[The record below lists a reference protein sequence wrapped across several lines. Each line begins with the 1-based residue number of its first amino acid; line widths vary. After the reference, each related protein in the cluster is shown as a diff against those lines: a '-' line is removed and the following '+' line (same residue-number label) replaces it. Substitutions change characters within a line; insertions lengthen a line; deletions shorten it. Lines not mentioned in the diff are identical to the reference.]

1 MARNKKRNASVAVAV
16 SVSVFGFSGAVQAGP
31 TGGEVVRGDAS
42 ITPNGVETII
52 NQLSNKAV
60 INWNDFSI
68 DPGEL
73 VKFIHQANSDV
84 TLNRVTGGTVSQI
97 KGALTANGNIFLI
110 NPNGIVFGAS
120 AEIDVAGLLATTFD
134 IADQDFMDGKL
145 NFSGELM
152 NNASITNQGEIK
164 VGNGGFVYLIAPNVE
179 NTGHIIA
186 NVGRVTLANDGS
198 YDIDLTGNGLVT
210 FSVTDAD
217 LSGAT
222 GSVKNGPGGKIEAG
236 HVLLSGSQKDAVVSS
251 VVNQGDITAAT
262 ELTMAGDDLEQS
274 GTITAAASTL
284 EADNAIVS
292 NGGSISGGSTT
303 LKAGTGIGAAGA
315 VHTDVDDLAVSSE
328 SGAIRVNEAD
338 ELDSLS
344 ITTGD
349 NAEVNF
355 TQAGTDPVTGDPVQ
369 DAVSVQFNGQT
380 LSASRDTV
388 KTDLDF
394 THGDGGVTLSGVN
407 VEGDLSV
414 TAAGN
419 IVGNGNLDTA
429 ASGEHV
435 TLTTTVDG
443 ATIGAENNALRI
455 DADTL
460 RAEAQKGHV
469 VITDTG
475 GDLTLERV
483 STGDNSVEAGLRALI
498 TAEKGDLR
506 GSDGAEPNVEAWAT
520 NLKADGAIGNTGQ
533 AVTTAVDVLSAST
546 QDGGIYVDDQDGELV
561 LGKIS
566 AGERISQGG
575 LPTSSTGISNADG
588 NITLSNGATG
598 SHDVVIGADD
608 NIVIGDTVSATD
620 QLTMLSR
627 GGGLYNGGDT
637 AILTGRYV
645 YLQAADRI
653 GQSGGA
659 LKTQSNSLN
668 ANSGGNGVYLTENNG
683 LNAAAI
689 RSHGENAKVE
699 LEATVGDVVLGL
711 VEVQDGDASVISQGG
726 NIRGDGGAP
735 LNVSANH
742 LTLDADG
749 AIGSSVQA
757 LATKVDSLTTI
768 TGTSLA
774 GTYVANTGLLS
785 SLDAT
790 TLGGNVSVTDDA
802 GGVTFNRAN
811 EHLAVQ
817 RSGGEGLDLAFN
829 NGAGNLIVEG
839 VDLSGHQVDL
849 SASGR
854 IGDGGGVLA
863 ADGLTLAAGD
873 DIDLT
878 TDANRIDAT
887 TRDGDI
893 DLDNRGEGPLAL
905 NAAAGGADRD
915 LTVSHQGD
923 LNLGQ
928 VSADGLISLT
938 ATGALNGDGEN
949 TAITGKDVK
958 LDAGS
963 IGSDS
968 RDLSTAITGRLSM
981 LSDGHVYVTNVGALS
996 MLDGEAGGD
1005 IDFTQSGNTVLG
1017 KLSSGGSVTFKA
1029 TGRVSDGNGDDDNIV
1044 AEDLT
1049 LDALQVG
1056 AADGVVDALEIR
1068 VDELVVD
1075 ARNGGIYLRNKKA
1088 GPLDL
1093 IRARAAGGD
1102 VNIDTASTMNLGTVT
1117 SAGGNVTL
1125 TSGGA
1130 INDARP
1136 DGASEA
1142 NVVARKVD
1150 LRAQQ
1155 GVGNTGALVLD
1166 VDQMSVSGGNG
1177 DVNAASPGAVEVDAD
1192 SLVGKGAGG
1201 VTIVAASITVLDN
1214 NGGILVMDGGKLVLT
1229 ATNGNIVFLNQD
1241 DTIRLP
1247 GGGSITLTAR
1257 GDTTNEGYNG
1267 NIIAGNLITEDG
1279 GNITLDADHNVT
1291 LGMLD
1296 AGSHGDVYVIARD
1309 GVILDGNGVDQN
1321 VRGDHVTLIGNTP
1334 SQRDAEIDRET
1345 AIADYAAR
1353 LAELNAKV
1361 LQLQTLQQQLESY
1374 LAALNSAIVS
1384 KNISQQNLASAQRTA
1399 DRLSNQLDSASS
1411 ALDNLNRIVSVAQ
1424 AAVDGVSL
1432 AAGAAQAIPFSGD
1445 GGSDAVFQ
1453 GLSLALSIAQIA
1465 VDEYDRNV
1473 VSPLADEVNDALNDL
1488 DVAKSSYQDAITNV
1502 DTWTRL
1508 RDTTQVSRDM
1518 TDHSV
1523 FKATAAR
1530 DASELLRK
1538 QSIAAYDQATDIDMS
1553 AAKPLGIEANRL
1565 DMGTSSGRAL
1575 NTAVYLDSTGN
1586 LGLGDIKSVG
1596 EIRAENVAGNISV
1609 VGDVVSPTLISLQAD
1624 GAVRGIGGTWVNG
1637 EWVPSVGTLHAP
1649 AIAVRAEQGV
1659 ANQEDSLYTDTN
1671 EIAIDA
1677 GDGDAF
1683 VINDNGGDEL
1693 VLGTVDGLSGLT
1705 AAGDMG
1711 LRNNGDLRLKTQII
1725 DTDVTADSDTY
1736 LMAQGGAIIDDNGD
1750 TLNVTGGD
1758 LYFRA
1763 DGQVELDTQVDR
1775 VVEGRTSDGDVLLR
1789 ERDDL
1794 ALIALETLN
1803 GDIDVTAGGNL
1814 TVYELAAAGDSA
1826 TIRLNAKGRIDDDQD
1841 NDTGIV
1847 AKRLELTAGDSI
1859 GATGS
1864 VTQRGLDTA
1873 VDVVTADAKGEVNIH
1888 DQDDLD
1894 VEKVTTTTGNVT
1906 VTSAAG
1912 DLHLGE
1918 VRTNGEGGNITLEAD
1933 GAIDA
1938 LNEADDTPELYA
1950 DQLALRAGNG
1960 IGTADQSLLIE
1971 TGALEADAGDGGLY
1985 LFNQNRDLTVGGV
1998 TPNLGLPGLTGLDAN
2013 GDLHLTV
2020 ADGALTV
2027 NEAVTQT
2034 GEGDTRLSSG
2044 KGQLLKAD
2052 VAAAGDLTFTATTG
2066 DITAVNGVQ
2075 LTSGGDLSATAT
2087 EGGVSLVE
2095 NSHAQADGDLTL
2107 KGGTTVSLNSA
2118 SVEAG
2123 GDLTMTGENGNVT
2136 LVSSQATGADD
2147 VTLTAGQS
2155 ITLSGFSTLTATNG
2169 ALDATATGGSV
2180 TLVGNSRAQAAGDL
2194 SLKGGDSVSLNDSS
2208 VEAGADLT
2216 LTGENGNVTLA
2227 NSQATGADDVTLT
2240 AGQTI
2245 SLSSLSSLTATNGA
2259 LDATATGGSVTLVGN
2274 SRAQAAGDLTLKGGD
2289 SVSLNDSSV
2298 EAGADLTLTGE
2309 NGNVT
2314 LANSQATGNDDVTV
2328 TAGQNVTLSS
2338 FSTLTATG
2346 GALDATAT
2354 GGNLE
2359 LNGNSR
2365 ATAAT
2370 TLDLWAGNQVSLNSA
2385 TAQSGGDMTVTAD
2398 NGNVQFNNSRAA
2410 TEGAQTVSAGGSVL
2424 LTQSQLHTETDGD
2437 MTVTA
2442 TNGDISLNNSQ
2453 MLAGGAFD
2461 GQAGGDAGLIQS
2473 LISAGGSTDP
2483 EADPADGT
2491 LDLDAGG
2498 NVRLTQG
2505 STITGTG
2512 DTHVGAEDG
2521 ELLVV
2526 DSGKILSDGNIDLKA
2541 GTNAIF
2547 NTGSAV
2553 AEQDLKLTAG
2563 NNVIVSGA
2571 GRLTAT
2577 GGDLTATAE
2586 GGNLEFTQNSGATAG
2601 GDLSLTADG
2610 QMQLTNAFANAGAD
2624 LALTARQGSLRMTS
2638 SNATAGG
2645 KVDASAGQD
2654 LQMSGGST
2662 LIANGG
2668 TLNATATNGTL
2679 NLSQSSRASG
2689 TDDVTLRAGTDLSL
2703 NSASVESLDQDLSL
2717 TADTGSVTLVTSQA
2731 TAQGDATVTAGQNL
2745 SLSAGSTLTATDG
2758 NLGLTASEGELSVS
2772 QSSELTAGN
2781 DLTGKAGTNM
2791 AFTTGARV
2799 NAGDNLDLDAGN
2811 HLTAEDSQVRAEGDA
2826 ALTATDGNLTV
2837 TRATVTAGGFL
2848 DGDAGQGILLTAATL
2863 GSGRPAVV
2871 PPFAPFAPTAAD
2883 NLDLTLNAGSG
2894 DIALSQASVVESAGA
2909 LVMDSEEGNVSLTN
2923 NSRATAV
2930 TDATIGAGGGVSLAQ
2945 GSRLEATTGDLEVTA
2960 TDGDFTARDGSELRA
2975 GGDFTGNAG
2984 GDLAFTNGAR
2994 AEADGD
3000 LDLDAAD
3007 NMTIQ
3012 DATVRAEGD
3021 AALTAA
3027 GGDLTVTRATV
3038 TAGGF
3043 LDGDAGGALTLT
3055 AATLG
3060 SGETEIRRLAPL
3072 EPGSVDL
3079 TLNAGSGDLTLTDN
3093 SRVNSAGALVLGS
3106 DEGSVVL
3113 TRGSRA
3119 QAATDATLTAATD
3132 VSVNL
3137 SSSVEAGEGDL
3148 TLTATDGDL
3157 SVTSGGSLVAGN
3169 DLTGTAGQNVTL
3181 DQSTADAGGDL
3192 SLDAQGA
3199 DLTLTNSRA
3208 TAATDLDLRAKGDLT
3223 VDHSEVRATDG
3234 DMSLT
3239 ASDGDLAVR
3248 QDSTLTAGNDLTA
3261 DAGNDLSIADTTVR
3275 AEGALGLTAGEEGDL
3290 SLTRAN
3296 VTAGG
3301 VLTGSAGG
3309 AGTLTGTTLTSGD
3322 ALNADPANLSLNVG
3336 GDLTITNGT
3345 RVTASDSLTLSSA
3358 DGAVQ
3363 VDGVSALQADRDVT
3377 VTAGTDVRFD
3387 DASLDALNG
3396 NARVTAS
3403 DGDLTLANGANLT
3416 AGADLD
3422 ANAGGKIT
3430 MDASSA
3436 MNSGADLTLKA
3447 GDDVALSTL
3456 RAGGDVSVTS
3466 EEGGIQADPGIAEH
3480 IHGDNLFL
3488 SAAKSIGSSLSGL
3501 KTRVTNLYATITG
3514 SGDLHLEDLDANG
3527 LTVKDS
3533 SLADGDAHLRAGGDL
3548 TLDALAVNGDA
3559 VLDSAGRLATS
3570 VNGTLSAD
3578 DLQGRAVNGIDLTSE
3593 LGSASLAVTGTGDIQ
3608 LDNQGDLRLDQ
3619 AGTADGDITVG
3630 TVGDL
3635 GIGQVDANTHDVA
3648 LTASGAIATDGAGEI
3663 DGRYVAL
3670 RAGQGIG
3677 GLPQSEN
3684 LDDLLTL
3691 RAERIDALSD
3701 AGDII
3706 LRQQGPVFIRQA
3718 RTGDGRVGVLVEGGD
3733 ATLGDI
3739 HADGDVTLMAQDGAL
3754 LDDNDSSTRVSGA
3767 AVSLSGRDGIGTD
3780 TVAISTRAERL
3791 RAEADTGV
3799 INVEEQDG
3807 LAGLDATINNGDIRV
3822 RTLTGNLTVN
3832 EVQALA
3838 PGNAVMLSAVAG
3850 AILDG
3855 NAEANNIV
3863 AALLELT
3870 AATGIARASDPLDVD
3885 VQTLGATGGSG
3896 GVYIN
3901 NRGTGPLTLTGLTGQ
3916 GGLGLTT
3923 GGDLDLTGDLNGRR
3937 VDLSAGGNLTQH
3949 GLISGTDGVSVSGNG
3964 NVTMVTGAETQ
3975 SSGQV
3980 HYRAGQTLA
3989 VDRIHT
3995 TTGLGGGTVI
4005 LEGRNLV
4012 SNAPTPGSIR
4022 AGQVN
4027 VRVTNNPD
4035 SDRVYEMVD
4044 TTNGKARVFL
4054 NDRTLGGKVVEDSQY
4069 VADLTHPQSVATTGP
4084 VFNPFEGFQPQTASR
4099 GFQPVA
4105 GDDGEWRYEP

>member
-303 LKAGTGIGAAGA
+303 LKAGTGIGAASA

-328 SGAIRVNEAD
+328 SGAIRVNEAN

-349 NAEVNF
+349 SAEVNF

-711 VEVQDGDASVISQGG
+711 LEVQDGDASVISQGG

-757 LATKVDSLTTI
+757 LTTKVDSLTTI

-802 GGVTFNRAN
+802 GGVNFNRAN

-863 ADGLTLAAGD
+863 ADGLTLDAGD

-878 TDANRIDAT
+878 TDADRIDAT

-1005 IDFTQSGNTVLG
+1005 IDFTQSGNAVLG
-1017 KLSSGGSVTFKA
+1017 LLSSGGSVTFNA
-1029 TGRVSDGNGDDDNIV
+1029 TGRVSDGNGDTDNIV
-1044 AEDLT
+1044 AKDLT

-1056 AADGVVDALEIR
+1056 AADGTVDALEIR

-1102 VNIDTASTMNLGTVT
+1102 VNIDTAGTMNLGTVT

-1136 DGASEA
+1136 DGSSEA

-1296 AGSHGDVYVIARD
+1296 TGGTGDVYVIARD

-1399 DRLSNQLDSASS
+1399 DRLSNQLDSANS

-1424 AAVDGVSL
+1424 AAVDGVAL

-1445 GGSDAVFQ
+1445 GGSEGVFQ

-1711 LRNNGDLRLKTQII
+1711 LWNKGDLRLKTQII

-1775 VVEGRTSDGDVLLR
+1775 VVDSVTSDGDVLLR

-1826 TIRLNAKGRIDDDQD
+1826 TIRLNAEGRIDDDQD

-1864 VTQRGLDTA
+1864 VTRRGLDTA

-1998 TPNLGLPGLTGLDAN
+1998 TPNLDLPGLTGLDAN

-2020 ADGALTV
+2020 ADGALTL

-2044 KGQLLKAD
+2044 KGQRLNAN

-2066 DITAVNGVQ
+2066 DINAVNGAQ

-2259 LDATATGGSVTLVGN
+2259 LDATATGG
-2274 SRAQAAGDLTLKGGD
+2274 
-2289 SVSLNDSSV
+2289 
-2298 EAGADLTLTGE
+2298 
-2309 NGNVT
+2309 
-2314 LANSQATGNDDVTV
+2314 
-2328 TAGQNVTLSS
+2328 
-2338 FSTLTATG
+2338 
-2346 GALDATAT
+2346 
-2354 GGNLE
+2354 NLE

-2370 TLDLWAGNQVSLNSA
+2370 TLDLRAGNQVSLNSA
-2385 TAQSGGDMTVTAD
+2385 TAQSGGDMSVTAED
-2398 NGNVQFNNSRAA
+2398 GDVLLTNSRAA
-2410 TEGAQTVSAGGSVL
+2410 TEGAQTVSAGGSVR

-2442 TNGDISLNNSQ
+2442 TNGDISLNSSQ

-2461 GQAGGDAGLIQS
+2461 GQAGGDAVLIS
-2473 LISAGGSTDP
+2473 GLISAGDSTDP

-2498 NVRLTQG
+2498 NVRLTQN

-2526 DSGKILSDGNIDLKA
+2526 DSGKILSGGDLDLKA

-2563 NNVIVSGA
+2563 NNVTVSGA

-2577 GGDLTATAE
+2577 GGDLTATAD

-2601 GDLSLTADG
+2601 GDLSLTAEG
-2610 QMQLTNAFANAGAD
+2610 QMVLTNAFANAGLD

-2679 NLSQSSRASG
+2679 NLSQSSRVSG

-2703 NSASVESLDQDLSL
+2703 NTASVKSLDQDLSL

-2863 GSGRPAVV
+2863 ASGRPAVV

-3012 DATVRAEGD
+3012 DATVRADGD

-3027 GGDLTVTRATV
+3027 SGDLAVTRSTV
-3038 TAGGF
+3038 SAGGF

-3677 GLPQSEN
+3677 GLPKSEN

-4012 SNAPTPGSIR
+4012 SNAPAPGSIR
-4022 AGQVN
+4022 AG
-4027 VRVTNNPD
+4027 
-4035 SDRVYEMVD
+4035 
-4044 TTNGKARVFL
+4044 
-4054 NDRTLGGKVVEDSQY
+4054 
-4069 VADLTHPQSVATTGP
+4069 
-4084 VFNPFEGFQPQTASR
+4084 
-4099 GFQPVA
+4099 
-4105 GDDGEWRYEP
+4105 